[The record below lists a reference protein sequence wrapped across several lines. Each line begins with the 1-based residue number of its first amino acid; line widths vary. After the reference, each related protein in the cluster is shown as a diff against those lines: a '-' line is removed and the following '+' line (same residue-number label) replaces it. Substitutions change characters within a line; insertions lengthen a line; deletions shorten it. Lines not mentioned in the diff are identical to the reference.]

1 VPDETNGLLTVVAA
15 AAVEARYDIP
25 EGRFRLAG

>member
-1 VPDETNGLLTVVAA
+1 VAA

-25 EGRFRLAG
+25 DGRFRLVR